1 MSSRAIPVRH
11 NERINIMT
19 IPTQVQNA
27 AIKSAVA
34 TIIKADGSIAK
45 AIASMAA
52 AGFTYAYCSQPVKG
66 CNDPAHKTQYLALM
80 SGLHAALAKGD
91 TIKALKV
98 EKKKRTPAQVEM
110 VTTLN
115 QLCGTYKFRIKEG
128 LRVLEGIPKPVKKA
142 TGAKAPANE
151 GIKAAGEPDR
161 AKDKRQSFITLADST
176 YGLALKLLSATG
188 DGNSERLAALDAALA
203 QIKKALA
210 RESK

>member
-11 NERINIMT
+11 NARINIMT
-19 IPTQVQNA
+19 IPTQIQNA

-34 TIIKADGSIAK
+34 TIIKADGSISK
-45 AIASMAA
+45 AIGTLAS

-66 CNDPAHKTQYLALM
+66 CNDPAHKKQYNALM
-80 SGLHAALAKGD
+80 DGLRAALAKGP
-91 TIKALKV
+91 TIAALKV

-128 LRVLEGIPKPVKKA
+128 LRVLEGIPKPVKV

>member
-11 NERINIMT
+11 NARINIMT
-19 IPTQVQNA
+19 IPTQIQNA

-34 TIIKADGSIAK
+34 TTIKADGSIAK

-128 LRVLEGIPKPVKKA
+128 LRVLEGIPKPVKV

-151 GIKAAGEPDR
+151 GIKASGTPDV